1 MTALFQLAAEFRAIS
16 DRLHEADLD
25 EQTIADTLEGIG
37 GDLQEK
43 SINVAKYIKNLESD
57 ADQIK
62 QVEQQ
67 MAERRKVLEKK
78 AASIKHYLHTNMEKA
93 GISKIECPWFVLS
106 IKNNPES
113 VQVADE
119 GSIPRDY
126 FKEIPASYSLDK
138 ALVKQAIRDGFDV
151 PGCFLS
157 RGTRLEIK

>member
-1 MTALFQLAAEFRAIS
+1 MSNLYELAGEYRAIS
-16 DRLHEADLD
+16 DKLHDAELD
-25 EQTIADTLEGIG
+25 EQTIADTLEGLS

-43 SINVAKYIKNLESD
+43 SVNVAKYIKNLESD

-62 QVEQQ
+62 QAEQQ
-67 MAERRKVLEKK
+67 MTERRKALEKR

-93 GISKIECPWFVLS
+93 GITKIECPWFVLS

-113 VQVADE
+113 VQIDDE
-119 GSIPRDY
+119 QSIPRDY

-138 ALVKQAIRDGFDV
+138 TLVKTAIKDGFNV
-151 PGCFLS
+151 PGCHLS